1 MSIQAMARTVP
12 QHATR
17 VRRPSTNEVMV
28 TAAATAEVAAEI
40 AVKRS
45 DWLLASQYYDKAA
58 DLLPPSPHP
67 GPTGEESRLR
77 RQAHVT
83 RTMYIRL
90 LRFGLERAF
99 IRRGRA

>member
-1 MSIQAMARTVP
+1 MSTQAKARTVP
-12 QHATR
+12 QRATR
-17 VRRPSTNEVMV
+17 VRRPQVNEVVV

-58 DLLPPSPHP
+58 DLQPPSPHP
-67 GPTGEESRLR
+67 GPSSEEMRLR

-83 RTMYIRL
+83 RTMHVRL
-90 LRFGLERAF
+90 KRLGLERAF
-99 IRRGRA
+99 IKRGRA

>member
-1 MSIQAMARTVP
+1 MSLATLARAP
-12 QHATR
+12 QRATR
-17 VRRPSTNEVMV
+17 FRRPQINEVVV

-58 DLLPPSPHP
+58 DLQPPSPHP
-67 GPTGEESRLR
+67 GQTGEEMRLR
-77 RQAHVT
+77 RQANVA

-90 LRFGLERAF
+90 LRLGLERAF
-99 IRRGRA
+99 IKRVPA